1 MTKRNFVIIKL
12 FFIFS
17 LSNVFSLG
25 SAGSKYL
32 YESRRIIDLP
42 NAGLLPKEHIVVD
55 LFFIKNGGMIFI
67 VGYAPLDFLNINVS
81 YGMMNFIGNSEI
93 YTIKYPNIDIKAR
106 IINETIYLPALCFG
120 FSTISSNFYNDEFER
135 FQINSPGFYAAF
147 SKSFI
152 TDLGYLASHIGINYS
167 FDPSDKDKSVNIY
180 FGLEKSI
187 NSNSSINLEYNFQ
200 LDDRNNQFYKDI
212 GFCSLSYR
220 YGVFSGVTL
229 EIQLRD
235 LFNNSKKINSIERI
249 FNIEIIKRI

>member
-200 LDDRNNQFYKDI
+200 LDDRNNQFYKNI

>member
-12 FFIFS
+12 FLIFS
-17 LSNVFSLG
+17 LSNLFALG

-42 NAGLLPKEHIVVD
+42 NAGLLPKEHIAID
-55 LFFIKNGGMIFI
+55 LFFMKNGGMTFV
-67 VGYAPLDFLNINVS
+67 VGYAPFDFLNIHLS
-81 YGMMNFIGNSEI
+81 YGLMNLIGNSKI

-120 FSTISSNFYNDEFER
+120 FSTISNNFYDNQFER

-167 FDPSDKDKSVNIY
+167 FDPSDKDKSVNFY

-200 LDDRNNQFYKDI
+200 LDDRNNEFYKDN
-212 GFCSLSYR
+212 GYCSLSYR

-235 LFNNSKKINSIERI
+235 LLNNSKKINSVERI